1 MSARTAE
8 PMTILLTCARAIQPH
23 LRKEVEA
30 LGYDVVYEHP
40 AAIEIVGTFADCMR
54 LNLWIRTAHRV
65 LLRLG
70 SWSVNDANAMYEVVK
85 TVAWEDIIDAD
96 GYVAVVSSVKTGSI
110 DNTQYANVRCK
121 DAIVDRIREK
131 KGRRP
136 DSGAATDRAV
146 VFLFWHDETCM
157 VYLDT
162 SGTPLSE
169 RGYRIH
175 PGKAP
180 LRESLAAAVVMALDW
195 KSGQPFVNP
204 MCGSGTLGIEA
215 AMVQAN
221 LAPGS
226 IRTNFSFMHTLWYDA
241 NAWNIMRDE
250 ARAGRKT
257 VERDQ
262 FICTDYDKV
271 VLEFARENARRAG
284 VAAFM
289 RFSQCEFRQTP
300 LPEPPGIIIFNPE
313 YGLRMGNEERLRT
326 TYHDIGDF
334 LKTECKG
341 YFGYVFT
348 GNMDLAKEI
357 GLKTKR
363 RIEFWSAD
371 IECRLLEFE
380 LYEGSKKGLKR
391 DVPQG

>member
-1 MSARTAE
+1 
-8 PMTILLTCARAIQPH
+8 MTILLTCARAIQPH

-30 LGYDVVYEHP
+30 LGYDVTYEHP
-40 AAIEIVGTFADCMR
+40 AAIEMEGTFADCLR

-70 SWSVNDANAMYEVVK
+70 SWTAHDSNSMYEAVK
-85 TVAWEDIIDAD
+85 TIAWEEIIPAD
-96 GYVAVVSSVKTGSI
+96 GYVAVVSSVKTPSI

-131 KGRRP
+131 KGIRP
-136 DSGAATDRAV
+136 NSGAATDRAV
-146 VFLFWHDETCM
+146 VFLYWHDDTCM

-195 KSGQPFVNP
+195 KTDQPFVNP

-215 AMVQAN
+215 AMVAAG

-226 IRTNFSFMHTLWYDA
+226 LRTNFGFMHTLWYEA
-241 NAWNIMRDE
+241 SAWNALRE
-250 ARAGRKT
+250 AARSGRKT
-257 VERDQ
+257 VARDQ
-262 FICTDYDKV
+262 IICTDYDKI
-271 VLEFARENARRAG
+271 VLENARENARRAG
-284 VAAFM
+284 VGAFV

-313 YGLRMGNEERLRT
+313 YGLRMGSEGALRQ

-334 LKTECKG
+334 LKQECKG
-341 YFGYVFT
+341 YMGYVFT
-348 GNMDLAKEI
+348 GNMNLAKEI

-371 IECRLLEFE
+371 LECRLLEFE
-380 LYEGSKKGLKR
+380 LYDGSKKGLSR
-391 DVPQG
+391 TPAAE

>member
-1 MSARTAE
+1 
-8 PMTILLTCARAIQPH
+8 MTILLTCARAMQAY
-23 LRKEVEA
+23 LRAEVEA
-30 LGYDVVYEHP
+30 LGYTVTYEHP
-40 AAIEIVGTFADCMR
+40 AAIEMEGTFEDCMR

-70 SWSVNDANAMYEVVK
+70 SWSVHEANGMYDAVK
-85 TVAWEDIIDAD
+85 TIAWEDILPAD
-96 GYVAVVSSVKTGSI
+96 GYVAVVSSVKTPSI

-121 DAIVDRIREK
+121 DAIVDRIRAK
-131 KGRRP
+131 KGVRP

-146 VFLFWHDETCM
+146 VFLYWHDDTCM

-180 LRESLAAAVVMALDW
+180 LRESLAAGIVMAMNW
-195 KSGQPFVNP
+195 KPGQPFVNP

-215 AMVQAN
+215 GMVAAN

-226 IRTNFSFMHTLWYDA
+226 LRSNFGFMHTLWYDA
-241 NAWNIMRDE
+241 KKWGEHRDA
-250 ARAGRKT
+250 ARAGRVSVQKD
-257 VERDQ
+257 EI
-262 FICTDYDKV
+262 ICTDYDKL
-271 VLEFARENARRAG
+271 VLENARENARRAG
-284 VAAFM
+284 VGAFV
-289 RFSQCEFRQTP
+289 RFQQCEFRQTP
-300 LPEPPGIIIFNPE
+300 LPEPPGAIVFNPE
-313 YGLRMGNEERLRT
+313 YGLRLGKEEQLRGV
-326 TYHDIGDF
+326 YHDIGDF
-334 LKTECKG
+334 LKQECKG

-348 GNMDLAKEI
+348 GNMNLAKEI

-380 LYEGSKKGLKR
+380 LYEGSKKGLSR
-391 DVPQG
+391 TPPPAG